1 MKKKAA
7 AVGTAKTRLRKNDQV
22 MVTTGKD
29 RGKTGRILEID
40 RAAGRVVVEG
50 LNMVKKA
57 VKKKKQ
63 NDTGGITDVE
73 AAIHISNLQIIGKNG
88 KPDRIGYRVEDGKK
102 TRIRKKTG
110 EAL

>member
-1 MKKKAA
+1 VKKKAMA
-7 AVGTAKTRLRKNDQV
+7 KGSIKTRLRRDDQV
-22 MVTTGKD
+22 MVTAGKD

-57 VKKKKQ
+57 VKRSKQ
-63 NDTGGITDVE
+63 SDKGGITEVE
-73 AAIHISNLQIIGKNG
+73 AAINISNVQIVGKDG
-88 KPDRIGYRVEDGKK
+88 KPDRVGYRVEDGKK

>member
-1 MKKKAA
+1 MKKKAVM
-7 AVGTAKTRLRKNDQV
+7 VGPTKTRLRKEDHV
-22 MVTTGKD
+22 IVTAGKD
-29 RGKTGRILEID
+29 RGKTGRILSID

-63 NDTGGITDVE
+63 TDKGGITDVE
-73 AAIHISNLQIIGKNG
+73 AAIHISNVQVIGKNG
-88 KPDRIGYRVEDGKK
+88 KPDRIGCRIEGGKK
-102 TRIRKKTG
+102 IRIRKKTG